1 VAVPETVARAEA
13 LTDRLLPE
21 RTPKKRM
28 LVIVN
33 PYVPSGTAVG
43 AVVWLSQQRA

>member
-1 VAVPETVARAEA
+1 VRSPQTVARAESLA
-13 LTDRLLPE
+13 DRLLPE